1 MTGTRNWPDDEYG
14 LIEQI
19 LKGQADRFRI
29 LVDRYSPMVFH
40 IVRGFEKDDDEV
52 RELAQQ
58 IFVKA
63 FEKLESFNR
72 ASKFS
77 SWLYSL
83 SMNHCRDYAKNV
95 RRQDSRF
102 SEMDHDQ
109 LQARMSDSSD
119 PHRDLEKKQAA
130 LIMAE
135 SIEKLKTEYSEP
147 LLMKYRDGLSYNA
160 MSKRLGVSVSALKVR
175 VHRARTELKSIIE
188 NQQGLL

>member
-102 SEMDHDQ
+102 SEMDYDQ

-188 NQQGLL
+188 YQQG

>member
-1 MTGTRNWPDDEYG
+1 MTGTKNWPDDEYG

-19 LKGQADRFRI
+19 LKGQSDRFRI

-102 SEMDHDQ
+102 SEMDYDQ